1 MTKRQADNHAFSS
14 SIVPPR
20 RKTRSMTR
28 QEKETEEA
36 FRLRQDWDLKHP
48 VLAKALGLVMK
59 NRFLYNHES
68 KMLSFVSKECN
79 DVWQTIQDFEKS
91 GKLFEDNAVEVTF
104 EGKVRDNWHWNLQ
117 LETEDDF
124 YEYKIDT
131 TEELLRSP
139 RFLKRVFDVV
149 TDCSF
154 RAHPTRKERKKAL
167 RLEDLPV
174 WGKDILKV
182 EVTVHHNRDGS
193 GWIDIIFGTLK
204 IGGRYL
210 HDWRRRAVR
219 LSPYLELQY
228 WTGCKR
234 QAWDLYETAPYYRAP
249 VWITE
254 GGNDER
260 WDGVSL
266 FGPNP
271 FIDFCFGNVFSQHFY
286 L

>member
-1 MTKRQADNHAFSS
+1 MTKRQADSHAFSS

-182 EVTVHHNRDGS
+182 EVTIHHYRQDS
-193 GWIDIIFGTLK
+193 WIHITFDTLK

-210 HDWRRRAVR
+210 HDWRRRELR
-219 LSPYLELQY
+219 LYPYLELRY
-228 WTGCKR
+228 LTDCTR
-234 QAWDLYETAPYYRAP
+234 QAWDLYNTAPYYRGP
-249 VWITE
+249 VWFTE
-254 GGNDER
+254 GDNDER
-260 WDGVSL
+260 CDSVSL
-266 FGPNP
+266 LGPNP
-271 FIDFCFGNVFSQHFY
+271 FRDFCFGNAFREHHY